1 MEVEASTIT
10 NTASKYPNQNQE
22 ILNRVGYL
30 TRALHENLK
39 VLSLDKIIEHVANDI
54 PDACERL
61 NYVSCMTEQ
70 AAERVLSATEVAI
83 PIQADIA
90 NRTQVLKAHWENT
103 VNSNSLRSEYI
114 ESVKLTLD
122 FLALTEKNSKET
134 KVLLMDIMMAQD
146 FQDLTGQVIKKV
158 IRLTQELEH
167 ELMQAL
173 IDFSP
178 SLKGSEQE
186 ESEFLTDQPI
196 DDDVKSTSNINQD
209 DLDNLLNDLGF

>member
-1 MEVEASTIT
+1 METETS
-10 NTASKYPNQNQE
+10 NTFDAHSIYPNQNQE

-61 NYVSCMTEQ
+61 NYVSSMTEQ
-70 AAERVLSATEVAI
+70 AAERVLSATEVAM
-83 PIQADIA
+83 PIQAEIA
-90 NRTQVLKAHWENT
+90 NRTQVLKKHWENT
-103 VNSNSLRSEYI
+103 INSNSLRSEYN
-114 ESVKLTLD
+114 ESVQLTLD
-122 FLALTEKNSKET
+122 FLAFTEKNSQKT
-134 KVLLMDIMMAQD
+134 KALLMDIMMAQD

-158 IRLTQELEH
+158 IRLTQELEV
-167 ELMQAL
+167 ELMKAL

-178 SLKGSEQE
+178 SKKVSKHVDYGECSENPKNIVV
-186 ESEFLTDQPI
+186 ESDSKF
-196 DDDVKSTSNINQD
+196 NQD

>member
-1 MEVEASTIT
+1 MEVEASSVT
-10 NTASKYPNQNQE
+10 NTASKYPNQNHE

-39 VLSLDKIIEHVANDI
+39 VLRLDKIIEHVVNDI

-61 NYVSCMTEQ
+61 NYVTCMTEQ
-70 AAERVLSATEVAI
+70 AAERVLNATEVAM

-103 VNSNSLRSEYI
+103 INTNSLKSEYI

-122 FLALTEKNSKET
+122 FLAVTEKNSLKT
-134 KVLLMDIMMAQD
+134 KALLMDIMMAQD
-146 FQDLTGQVIKKV
+146 SQDLTGQVIKQV
-158 IRLTQELEH
+158 VRFTQELEH

-178 SLKGSEQE
+178 SLKASEQV
-186 ESEFLTDQPI
+186 ESEFLSDQPI
-196 DDDVKSTSNINQD
+196 DDDVKSTSEINQD
-209 DLDNLLNDLGF
+209 DLDNLLKDLGF